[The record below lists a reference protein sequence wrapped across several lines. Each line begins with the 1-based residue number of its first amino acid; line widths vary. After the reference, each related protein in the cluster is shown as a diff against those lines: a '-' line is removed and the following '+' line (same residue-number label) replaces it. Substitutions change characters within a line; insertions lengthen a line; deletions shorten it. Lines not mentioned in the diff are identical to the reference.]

1 MSCGRTLTGG
11 VAWQRR
17 LAERGVP
24 VDLARR
30 APGRDAQAERRGR
43 TPRREVPAVLREFV
57 EHLEPAASHAAGTIL
72 VGIEHE

>member
-1 MSCGRTLTGG
+1 MSCKRTLAAG

-17 LAERGVP
+17 LVKRGAP

-43 TPRREVPAVLREFV
+43 TPRREAPAALREFA
-57 EHLEPAASHAAGTIL
+57 EHRSRRQATPSAQYLSA
-72 VGIEHE
+72 